1 MQNQE
6 KDQASSLRLLHPAD
20 TACDEWLD
28 RTLEDTFPASDP
40 LGTYRFD

>member
-1 MQNQE
+1 MQNKE
-6 KDQASSLRLLHPAD
+6 KDQMPGVRSLHPAD

-40 LGTYRFD
+40 PSSYRFD

>member
-1 MQNQE
+1 MQKQENNQV
-6 KDQASSLRLLHPAD
+6 SGLRLLHPAD

-40 LGTYRFD
+40 LGSYRFD